1 MRELRIGENLEK
13 TYKRVI
19 FLVST
24 LFQYKKLC
32 IYVVY
37 GHPNLQTGQDVLFK
51 DLVGAVE
58 KVDVKPVK
66 NVAIDALKSTN
77 NIVKQVQWD
86 SVKDSISNAGRR
98 ILNIT
103 FDALTDVVRGTFI
116 HKIYQGDWVISE
128 IQFKHEK

>member
-1 MRELRIGENLEK
+1 M
-13 TYKRVI
+13 
-19 FLVST
+19 
-24 LFQYKKLC
+24 
-32 IYVVY
+32 
-37 GHPNLQTGQDVLFK
+37 
-51 DLVGAVE
+51 VGAVE

-116 HKIYQGDWVISE
+116 HTQCLS
-128 IQFKHEK
+128 

>member
-1 MRELRIGENLEK
+1 M
-13 TYKRVI
+13 
-19 FLVST
+19 
-24 LFQYKKLC
+24 
-32 IYVVY
+32 
-37 GHPNLQTGQDVLFK
+37 
-51 DLVGAVE
+51 VGAVE

-116 HKIYQGDWVISE
+116 HRIY
-128 IQFKHEK
+128 